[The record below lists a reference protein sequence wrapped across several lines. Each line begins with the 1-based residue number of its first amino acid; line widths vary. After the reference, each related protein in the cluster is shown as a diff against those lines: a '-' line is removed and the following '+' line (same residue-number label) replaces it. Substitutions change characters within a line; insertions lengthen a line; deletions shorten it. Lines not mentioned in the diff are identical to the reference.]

1 MSRFAYITEDPS
13 YEDIF
18 TQEDTMENENEYNE
32 LQGEAVF
39 ENLAKQLSAGTPATK

>member
-18 TQEDTMENENEYNE
+18 TQEDTMETEYDE
-32 LQGEAVF
+32 TQGQAVF
-39 ENLAKQLSAGTPATK
+39 ENLAKRLTEGTPTTK

>member
-18 TQEDTMENENEYNE
+18 TQEDTMENEYNE

-39 ENLAKQLSAGTPATK
+39 EHLVKQLAQGTPATK

>member
-18 TQEDTMENENEYNE
+18 TQEDTMENEYDE
-32 LQGEAVF
+32 LQGDAVF
-39 ENLAKQLSAGTPATK
+39 EHLVKQLAQGTPAIK